1 MKMIMSTFS
10 IKLDFNMRPHSLYQ
24 TYTTT
29 FYVCRLIDQILSF
42 SSINWNQLE
51 VKELVLKNS
60 STRLAKIFN
69 DILRVNPDCKLI
81 QFISENSNLMWISTI
96 AKFFHVYTRKF

>member
-10 IKLDFNMRPHSLYQ
+10 IKLDFNTRPHSLYQ

-29 FYVCRLIDQILSF
+29 FYVCRLIDQISSF

-51 VKELVLKNS
+51 VKELVQKNS

-81 QFISENSNLMWISTI
+81 PVHFREFEF
-96 AKFFHVYTRKF
+96 KVDFHYRKIFPCVHT